1 MLHRQTNRRI
11 RIYALLFVM
20 TAINYVDR
28 INLSV
33 ASKSIAAA
41 YHLSPGAL
49 GLLFSSFSWTYL
61 VCLVPLGVLTD
72 LWGTRVTTA
81 ASIIVWSISSMLTG
95 IAGNFAALV
104 MTRLG
109 LGIGEAASFPTGL
122 RVVREWAPF
131 RERGAATAMLNAGSY
146 AGPAFGA
153 VFVAWL
159 ITIVGWRGSFVVTGL
174 LGFVWVAF
182 WLAFFHQPQSA
193 RWLSTAERSM
203 ILAERD
209 GDRATGATAGE
220 TGSLRA
226 LLRSR
231 SMWGVALTQ
240 GCGVYSQYLF
250 LTWLPNYLQTAKGL
264 PILSSGL
271 YTALP
276 YTIAVVLTILLSRLS
291 DRMMTGASARSG
303 ARRNWVIVSMLL
315 SSVVL
320 LTPFVDAMWLVE
332 ILLTF
337 AITFI
342 ATGLGMNF
350 TLMSDLLQTP
360 GAAAKAFSI
369 LVLGGN
375 VFALFAPIVTGYVVQ
390 ITGSFTWAFVIAGA
404 LLAAGAVFSF
414 SMTRDPISAADDA
427 GEVPAR
433 VTA

>member
-1 MLHRQTNRRI
+1 MPTRANRRI
-11 RIYALLFVM
+11 WIYVLLFVM

-61 VCLVPLGVLTD
+61 LCLVPLGVLTD
-72 LWGTRVTTA
+72 LWGTRLTTA
-81 ASIIVWSISSMLTG
+81 VSIIVWSVSSMLTG
-95 IAGNFAALV
+95 IAGNFVTLLL
-104 MTRLG
+104 TRLG

-159 ITIVGWRGSFVVTGL
+159 ITIAGWRGSFVLTGL

-182 WLAFFHQPQSA
+182 WLALFRQPKDA
-193 RWLSTAERSM
+193 RWLSPEERRM

-209 GDRATGATAGE
+209 GDAPVESAATSG

-276 YTIAVVLTILLSRLS
+276 YTIAVVLTILLSRMS

-303 ARRNWVIVSMLL
+303 ARRNWVIASMLL

-337 AITFI
+337 SITFI

-360 GAAAKAFSI
+360 AAAAKAFSI

-390 ITGSFTWAFVIAGA
+390 ITGSFTWAFVIAGG
-404 LLAAGAVFSF
+404 LLAAGALFSF
-414 SMTRDPISAADDA
+414 TMTRDPISAAGDET
-427 GEVPAR
+427 GVPAR
-433 VTA
+433 ATA

>member
-1 MLHRQTNRRI
+1 LNRRI
-11 RIYALLFVM
+11 WIYALLFVM

-41 YHLSPGAL
+41 YGLSPGAL

-61 VCLVPLGVLTD
+61 LCLVPLGVLTD
-72 LWGTRVTTA
+72 VWGTRLTTA
-81 ASIIVWSISSMLTG
+81 ASIVVWSASSMLTG
-95 IAGNFAALV
+95 VSANFATLLL
-104 MTRLG
+104 TRLG

-159 ITIVGWRGSFVVTGL
+159 VTIVGWRGSFVVTGL

-182 WLAFFHQPQSA
+182 WLAFFRQPEEA
-193 RWLSTAERSM
+193 RWLTAEERRK

-209 GDRATGATAGE
+209 GDGLPKTAATSG

-226 LLRSR
+226 LLRCR

-276 YTIAVVLTILLSRLS
+276 YTIAVVLTIVLSRLS

-303 ARRNWVIVSMLL
+303 ARRNWVIASMLL

-320 LTPFVDAMWLVE
+320 LTPFVDAMWMVE

-337 AITFI
+337 SITFI

-360 GAAAKAFSI
+360 AAAAKAFSI

-404 LLAAGAVFSF
+404 LLVAGAVFSF
-414 SMTRDPISAADDA
+414 TMTRDPISAAGEDA
-427 GEVPAR
+427 GLPAR
-433 VTA
+433 ATA

>member
-1 MLHRQTNRRI
+1 V
-11 RIYALLFVM
+11 LLFVL

-61 VCLVPLGVLTD
+61 LCLVPLGVLAD
-72 LWGTRVTTA
+72 AWGTRLTTA
-81 ASIIVWSISSMLTG
+81 ASIIVWSASSMLTG
-95 IAGNFAALV
+95 AASNFSTLV
-104 MTRLG
+104 LTRLG

-122 RVVREWAPF
+122 RAVREWAPF
-131 RERGAATAMLNAGSY
+131 RERGVATAALNAGSY

-159 ITIVGWRGSFVVTGL
+159 ITLVGWRGSFVLTAL

-182 WLAFFHQPQSA
+182 WLAFYQQPQKA
-193 RWLSTAERSM
+193 RWLTPQERRT
-203 ILAERD
+203 ILSERD
-209 GDRATGATAGE
+209 GEEAAPAQDGGK
-220 TGSLRA
+220 GSLRA
-226 LLRSR
+226 LLRCR

-250 LTWLPNYLQTAKGL
+250 LTWLPNYLQTAKHL
-264 PILSSGL
+264 EVMSSGW

-276 YTIAVVLTILLSRLS
+276 YSIAVVLTLLLSRLS
-291 DRMMTGASARSG
+291 DRLMTGTSARSG
-303 ARRNWVIVSMLL
+303 ARRTYVIVSMLL
-315 SSVVL
+315 SSFVL
-320 LTPFVDAMWLVE
+320 LTPFVDAMWQVE
-332 ILLTF
+332 VLLTI
-337 AITFI
+337 AITFV

-350 TLMSDLLQTP
+350 TLMSDLLRTP

-375 VFALFAPIVTGYVVQ
+375 VFALFAPIVTGFVVQ
-390 ITGSFTWAFVIAGA
+390 ITGSFTWAFVIAGV
-404 LLAAGAVFSF
+404 LLVAGAIFSF
-414 SMTRDPISAADDA
+414 TMTRDPISAEPDA
-427 GEVPAR
+427 PAP
-433 VTA
+433 VLEHEPSASAV

>member
-1 MLHRQTNRRI
+1 V
-11 RIYALLFVM
+11 LLFVL

-61 VCLVPLGVLTD
+61 LALVPLGVLAD
-72 LWGTRVTTA
+72 VWGTRLTTA
-81 ASIIVWSISSMLTG
+81 ASIVVWSFSSMLTG
-95 IAGNFAALV
+95 VASNFWLLIV
-104 MTRLG
+104 TRLG

-122 RVVREWAPF
+122 RAVREWAPF
-131 RERGAATAMLNAGSY
+131 RERGLATAALNAGSY

-159 ITIVGWRGSFVVTGL
+159 IMLVGWRGSFVLTAL
-174 LGFVWVAF
+174 LGFVWVVF
-182 WLAFFHQPQSA
+182 WLRFYRQPQDA
-193 RWLSTAERSM
+193 RWITPEERRTILS
-203 ILAERD
+203 ERD
-209 GDRATGATAGE
+209 GDDAAAAPRSEGV
-220 TGSLRA
+220 GSLRA
-226 LLRSR
+226 LLRCR

-264 PILSSGL
+264 PILSSGI

-276 YTIAVVLTILLSRLS
+276 YAIAVVLTLLLSRLS
-291 DRMMTGASARSG
+291 DRLMNGASARSG
-303 ARRNWVIVSMLL
+303 KRRTFVIVSMLL
-315 SSVVL
+315 SSFVL
-320 LTPFVDAMWLVE
+320 LTPFVDAMWQVE
-332 ILLTF
+332 VLLTI
-337 AITFI
+337 AITFV

-375 VFALFAPIVTGYVVQ
+375 IFALFAPIVTGYVVQ
-390 ITGSFTWAFVIAGA
+390 ITGSFTWAFVIAGV
-404 LLAAGAVFSF
+404 LLVAGAVFSF
-414 SMTRDPISAADDA
+414 TMTRDPISAEHDDA
-427 GEVPAR
+427 AVALR
-433 VTA
+433 ATA